1 MKQMYRVAGSFVV
14 LAAAAISVSSCIGP
28 KYGTDKTSGEQLIDD
43 LGDAASLAPA
53 RKPQGLVYQPR
64 GTLVKP
70 SDDKVLVEPAR
81 NLASKDNPQWLES
94 PEQARNRLKKEADD
108 NANTGSYRSPLAV
121 SVTEGKAL
129 SPEQQR
135 AAYRDA
141 RAIQDG
147 RYSDRRRFMSDPPLD
162 YRKVDD
168 PAKLQNL
175 GESERAKDARRKKEA
190 EIAGTGRKWWQVFD

>member
-1 MKQMYRVAGSFVV
+1 MKQMYRVAGSLIV
-14 LAAAAISVSSCIGP
+14 LVAAAFSVSSCMGP
-28 KYGTDKTSGEQLIDD
+28 KYGTDKNATEQFVED

-53 RKPQGLVYQPR
+53 KRPTSLAYQPR
-64 GTLVKP
+64 GSLVTPADEKTLVAP
-70 SDDKVLVEPAR
+70 TE

-108 NANTGSYRSPLAV
+108 NANNGSYRSPLAV
-121 SVTEGKAL
+121 SVTEGKGM

-135 AAYRDA
+135 AAYREA

-168 PAKLQNL
+168 PAKLQAL
-175 GESERAKDARRKKEA
+175 GESERAKESRRKKEA
-190 EIAGTGRKWWQVFD
+190 EVAGTGTKWYEVWK